1 MKSKKIRIKRKDN
14 NWKKIIFLVLT
25 IVVLVLIFFISKKL
39 FKNNKSG
46 DNMNSQEI
54 VDYILNINS
63 YKAKIYVEVTSNKNS
78 NKYVI
83 NQEYNTENGD
93 VEEIIEPSN
102 ISGVKIIKQN
112 NTLKLE
118 NSNLNLDTVFENY
131 NELGENCLD
140 LSSFIKDYR
149 DSSKSGFT
157 EKNNQIIMNTENNEK
172 IYNKN
177 KSLYIDRSTLLP
189 VKLIIK
195 DNNQKTTINIQYNEI
210 VFN

>member
-1 MKSKKIRIKRKDN
+1 MKKKKMKINQESNNLRKILFLIL
-14 NWKKIIFLVLT
+14 IIV
-25 IVVLVLIFFISKKL
+25 ILVLIFFISKKL

-93 VEEIIEPSN
+93 IEEILEPSN

-118 NSNLNLDTVFENY
+118 NSNLNLNTIFENY

-140 LSSFIKDYR
+140 LSSFIKDYKN
-149 DSSKSGFT
+149 SSKSDFT
-157 EKNNQIIMNTENNEK
+157 EKDNQIIMNTENNEK
-172 IYNKN
+172 KYNKN

>member
-1 MKSKKIRIKRKDN
+1 MKKKKMKINQESNNLKKILFLIL
-14 NWKKIIFLVLT
+14 IIV
-25 IVVLVLIFFISKKL
+25 ILVLIFFISKKL

-93 VEEIIEPSN
+93 IEEILEPSN

-118 NSNLNLDTVFENY
+118 NSNLNLNTIFENY

-140 LSSFIKDYR
+140 LSSFIKDYKN
-149 DSSKSGFT
+149 SSKSDFT
-157 EKNNQIIMNTENNEK
+157 EKDNQIIMNTENNEK
-172 IYNKN
+172 KYNKN

-189 VKLIIK
+189 EKLIIK

>member
-118 NSNLNLDTVFENY
+118 NSNLNLNTIFENY

>member
-1 MKSKKIRIKRKDN
+1 MKKKKMKINQESNNLRKILFLIL
-14 NWKKIIFLVLT
+14 IIV
-25 IVVLVLIFFISKKL
+25 ILVLIFFISKKL

-93 VEEIIEPSN
+93 IEEILEPSN

-118 NSNLNLDTVFENY
+118 NSNLNLNTIFENY

-140 LSSFIKDYR
+140 LSSFIKDYKN
-149 DSSKSGFT
+149 SSKSDFT
-157 EKNNQIIMNTENNEK
+157 EKDNQIIMNTENNEK
-172 IYNKN
+172 KYNKN

-189 VKLIIK
+189 EKLIIK